1 MGRLETDTPTLNREG
16 RGNEFEDEHEDEDE
30 HDWGTIAGKEKRA
43 DEPAMIPRLGDVRG
57 AEAGRKVS

>member
-1 MGRLETDTPTLNREG
+1 LNREG